1 MAIGDPSAYN
11 RQKKIDQMR
20 MGRSNKTAGPL
31 RQVTQDARGNTTI
44 RQNPKDMPMP
54 TVLPKPMAIR
64 REPLPSPDMDAM
76 RSQGATVTPPSGVMR
91 DRAMAIP
98 TAADQRQAPLAK
110 PAGLPSYNSFSDFM
124 KSMGK

>member
-1 MAIGDPSAYN
+1 MAIGDPSAYD

-20 MGRSNKTAGPL
+20 MGRGRKTAGPL
-31 RQVTQDARGNTTI
+31 RQVTQDAIGNTTI
-44 RQNPKDMPMP
+44 RQNPKDMAMP
-54 TVLPKPMAIR
+54 TVLPKSISIEKGPKDFAER
-64 REPLPSPDMDAM
+64 DQANALAM
-76 RSQGATVTPPSGVMR
+76 RSR

-110 PAGLPSYNSFSDFM
+110 PAGPPSYNSFSDFM

>member
-1 MAIGDPSAYN
+1 MAIGDPSAYD

-20 MGRSNKTAGPL
+20 MGRGRKTAGPL
-31 RQVTQDARGNTTI
+31 RQVTQDAIGNTTI
-44 RQNPKDMPMP
+44 RQNPKDMAMP
-54 TVLPKPMAIR
+54 TVLPKSISIEKGPKDFAER
-64 REPLPSPDMDAM
+64 DQANALAM
-76 RSQGATVTPPSGVMR
+76 RSRGATMGNS

-110 PAGLPSYNSFSDFM
+110 PAGPPSYNSFSDFM